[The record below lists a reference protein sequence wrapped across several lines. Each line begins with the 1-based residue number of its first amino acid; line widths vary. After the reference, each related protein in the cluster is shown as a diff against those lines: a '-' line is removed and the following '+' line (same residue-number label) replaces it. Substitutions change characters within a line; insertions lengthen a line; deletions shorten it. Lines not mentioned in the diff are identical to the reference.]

1 MNFKP
6 FVRIKFYEVILVK
19 KCIIFAVAVFFSM
32 FLCGVMMGA
41 NEPQQTVN
49 VSAYVLMEAG
59 THTVLES
66 ENSDK
71 QLNSGYL
78 SKLMS
83 VLLFAEDIETG
94 KYKLETEI
102 TAPEAVYGTKGSV
115 VWLQAGDKM
124 SVDELLKSVIIG
136 NANDAVTALVYA
148 SEQSVE
154 DFTKR
159 MNKRAFEL
167 GLRNT
172 AFYSPYGYYD
182 EREFTTAADMAVI
195 CSELSEYE
203 FLETYFR
210 TWRDFVKEGATEL
223 VSENTLT
230 RTFDKHCGFK
240 ACHSEETGYCIA
252 EGGRSE
258 NGTVY
263 VAVVLGGADEETAF
277 STAKSLVRKGFSEY
291 KVTEANFPQEMM
303 KPLSVRNG
311 TESAV
316 EIAFEGMSDIV
327 VPKGVKS
334 LTTVSVIPQYAD
346 APVKKGQRLG
356 TAAFY
361 SNDTLVYETYIV
373 SQKAV
378 PRLTFN
384 YIFSG
389 ILSKVLE

>member
-1 MNFKP
+1 
-6 FVRIKFYEVILVK
+6 VK
-19 KCIIFAVAVFFSM
+19 KRIIFAAAVFFFM
-32 FLCGVMMGA
+32 FVCGVMMGA
-41 NEPQQTVN
+41 NKSQQTVN
-49 VSAYVLMEAG
+49 ASSYVLMEAR

-71 QLNSGYL
+71 QFNAGYL

-124 SVDELLKSVIIG
+124 TVDELLKSVIIG
-136 NANDAVTALVYA
+136 NANDAVTALVCA

-154 DFTKR
+154 DFTAR

-182 EREFTTAADMAVI
+182 EREHTTAADMAVI

-203 FLETYFR
+203 FLEPYFR

-240 ACHSEETGYCIA
+240 ACHSEESGFCIA

-263 VAVVLGGADEETAF
+263 VAVVLGGTDDETAF
-277 STAKSLVRKGFSEY
+277 STAKSLVRKGFGEY

-303 KPLSVRNG
+303 KPLPVRNG

-316 EIAFEGMSDIV
+316 EIAFEGMSNIV

-346 APVKKGQRLG
+346 GPLKKGQRIG

-361 SNDTLVYETYIV
+361 SDDTLVYETYIV
-373 SQKAV
+373 SQKDV

-384 YIFSG
+384 YVFNE
-389 ILSKVLE
+389 ILFKVLE

>member
-1 MNFKP
+1 
-6 FVRIKFYEVILVK
+6 
-19 KCIIFAVAVFFSM
+19 
-32 FLCGVMMGA
+32 MGA
-41 NEPQQTVN
+41 DEPQQTVN
-49 VSAYVLMEAG
+49 TSAYVLMEAK

-66 ENSDK
+66 QDSDK
-71 QLNSGYL
+71 QLNAGYL

-124 SVDELLKSVIIG
+124 TVDELLKSVIIG

-148 SEQSVE
+148 SEQSAE
-154 DFTKR
+154 DFVSR

-182 EREFTTAADMAVI
+182 EREYTTAADMAVI
-195 CSELSEYE
+195 CSELSEYK
-203 FLETYFR
+203 FLESYFR

-240 ACHSEETGYCIA
+240 ACHSEESGFCIA
-252 EGGRSE
+252 EGGRSD

-263 VAVVLGGADEETAF
+263 VAVVLGGADEETIF
-277 STAKSLVRKGFSEY
+277 SAAKALVRKGFSEY
-291 KVTEANFPQEMM
+291 KVTAATFPQEMM
-303 KPLSVRNG
+303 KPVAVRNG

-316 EIAFEGMSDIV
+316 ETEFEGMSDIV
-327 VPKGVKS
+327 VPKGAKLLS
-334 LTTVSVIPQYAD
+334 TVSVIPQFAD
-346 APVKKGQRLG
+346 APVKKGQRIG

-361 SNDTLVYETYIV
+361 SGETLVYETYIV
-373 SQKAV
+373 AKKDI
-378 PRLTFN
+378 PRLTFK
-384 YIFSG
+384 YIFSE
-389 ILSKVLE
+389 ILLKMLEK